1 MTVLRDAESL
11 YDKLFP
17 KGVSEETLK
26 EKPKEPVKGYGRT
39 SGPLLAT
46 DSSKGKDF
54 GKGYGGKDRGEK
66 RKWDSN
72 GSGDSWSVAFFVRS
86 AFFMWGE
93 LLVLPGTRISRKYS
107 AGNARVTDT

>member
-1 MTVLRDAESL
+1 MTMLRDAESL

-39 SGPLLAT
+39 SGPLLAA
-46 DSSKGKDF
+46 DSSKGKDS

-66 RKWDSN
+66 RKWDSS
-72 GSGDSWSVAFFVRS
+72 GSGDPWSVTFFVW
-86 AFFMWGE
+86 FYFMWGE
-93 LLVLPGTRISRKYS
+93 LLVPPGTRISRKYS
-107 AGNARVTDT
+107 AGNARATDT